1 MFRFLKTD
9 IRGQKKYEK
18 RMHTSVDN
26 TANGLRYEIMF
37 QNRVN
42 KKKTFLLSKILL
54 SFLKQKYILFME
66 TYFFKIPRDLIAPA
80 FFFFFFLGGGE
91 ASQILR
97 NKDMLRQKPRM
108 LHR

>member
-9 IRGQKKYEK
+9 TRGQKNYEN

-26 TANGLRYEIMF
+26 TANDLRYEIMF

-42 KKKTFLLSKILL
+42 KKITFLLSKILL

-66 TYFFKIPRDLIAPA
+66 TYFLR
-80 FFFFFFLGGGE
+80 FLG
-91 ASQILR
+91 I
-97 NKDMLRQKPRM
+97 
-108 LHR
+108 

>member
-1 MFRFLKTD
+1 MFLFLKTD
-9 IRGQKKYEK
+9 IRGQTNYEK

-42 KKKTFLLSKILL
+42 KKNNLL

-66 TYFFKIPRDLIAPA
+66 TYFFKIPRYLVAPA
-80 FFFFFFLGGGE
+80 FPFFFFWGGGGG
-91 ASQILR
+91 R
-97 NKDMLRQKPRM
+97 GRK
-108 LHR
+108 

>member
-9 IRGQKKYEK
+9 IRGQKNYEK

-42 KKKTFLLSKILL
+42 KKKNFFIKQNIAFIFETKIY
-54 SFLKQKYILFME
+54 FIHGDI
-66 TYFFKIPRDLIAPA
+66 FFKIPRDLIAPA
-80 FFFFFFLGGGE
+80 FFFFFFFW
-91 ASQILR
+91 ASQILK

-108 LHR
+108 LYR

>member
-9 IRGQKKYEK
+9 IRGQKNYEN

-26 TANGLRYEIMF
+26 TANDLRYEIMF

-42 KKKTFLLSKILL
+42 KKITFLLSKILL

-66 TYFFKIPRDLIAPA
+66 TYFLR
-80 FFFFFFLGGGE
+80 FLG
-91 ASQILR
+91 I
-97 NKDMLRQKPRM
+97 
-108 LHR
+108 

>member
-1 MFRFLKTD
+1 MFFFLKTD
-9 IRGQKKYEK
+9 IRGQKNYEK

-42 KKKTFLLSKILL
+42 KKNNLL

-66 TYFFKIPRDLIAPA
+66 TYFFKIPRYLVAPA
-80 FFFFFFLGGGE
+80 FPFFFFWGGGG
-91 ASQILR
+91 ARQILK

>member
-1 MFRFLKTD
+1 MFLFLKTD
-9 IRGQKKYEK
+9 IRGQKNYEK

-42 KKKTFLLSKILL
+42 KKNNLL

-66 TYFFKIPRDLIAPA
+66 TYFFKIPRYLVAPA
-80 FFFFFFLGGGE
+80 FPFFFFFGGGGGGGVGE
-91 ASQILR
+91 ADTKKQRYASPKAP
-97 NKDMLRQKPRM
+97 NAT
-108 LHR
+108 

>member
-80 FFFFFFLGGGE
+80 FFFFFFGGGE
-91 ASQILR
+91 ASQIIR
-97 NKDMLRQKPRM
+97 NKDMLSQKPRM

>member
-1 MFRFLKTD
+1 MFLFLKTD
-9 IRGQKKYEK
+9 IRGQKNYEK

-42 KKKTFLLSKILL
+42 KKNNLL
-54 SFLKQKYILFME
+54 SFWKQKYILFME
-66 TYFFKIPRDLIAPA
+66 KYFFKIPRYLVAPA
-80 FFFFFFLGGGE
+80 FSFFFFWGGGGR
-91 ASQILR
+91 QILK